1 MKVKA
6 IQSFNDWEAGI
17 RRQENE
23 VFEITDE
30 RFEVLE
36 NNLKVSF
43 SVSISDVLEIIEEEM
58 SDITSEFLEVEEF
71 PGTHYLSFYA
81 YDNIIEYGFNTSIE
95 TSFGYDIFDNDLKL
109 IKEQ

>member
-43 SVSISDVLEIIEEEM
+43 GVSISDIIKIIEK
-58 SDITSEFLEVEEF
+58 
-71 PGTHYLSFYA
+71 
-81 YDNIIEYGFNTSIE
+81 E
-95 TSFGYDIFDNDLKL
+95 TDTQGDETTPLD
-109 IKEQ
+109 

>member
-30 RFEVLE
+30 RFEALE

-43 SVSISDVLEIIEEEM
+43 SASISEVLEIIEDEIVQG
-58 SDITSEFLEVEEF
+58 DKKTPL
-71 PGTHYLSFYA
+71 
-81 YDNIIEYGFNTSIE
+81 D
-95 TSFGYDIFDNDLKL
+95 
-109 IKEQ
+109 